1 MGTGSAIIRAAWLYA
16 GCMRMTRLV
25 AKTLREA
32 PSDAEAIS
40 HQLLVRAGFIRRI
53 SSGIYSYLPLGLRV
67 LRKIENIVREEF
79 DAIGAQEVLL
89 PAVQPIELWEETNR
103 SVTMNDVLMR
113 LEIRGGKFV
122 LGPTHEEAV
131 IATVTQDLASYR
143 DLPATVYQIQ
153 TKFRD
158 EARPRFGLLRTREF
172 IMADAYSFD
181 VSKETMRHSYEEM
194 FGAYLKIFDRLGV
207 RYFPVE
213 ADAGSIG
220 GDVNHEFMVPAAIG
234 EDYFAL
240 CGNCGYKANIEAA
253 RRARDFGPGPGGVA
267 PMSEIYTGETP
278 TVDSAIAIIS
288 QSRPE
293 ITSAEM
299 IKSILLKDEK
309 GNLALALVPGDRK
322 VRVPAGYKAFE
333 REDFAGH
340 DFLHLGFVGPM
351 GMSARGVR
359 VIADYSIVAGR
370 PWTTGANKADYHV
383 LDAEAGRDFEIDAY
397 GDLVVVQD
405 GDPCPN
411 CTSAMELIRSVEA
424 GHTFQLGVTY
434 PEKIPTARFS
444 GEDGSESMYYMGCY
458 GIGVSR
464 LPAVVAEVR
473 NDDAGLI
480 WPISVAPYQVYLLA
494 IAYGRD
500 PQVVAA
506 ADAIYSELIS
516 AGVEVLFDD
525 RDLGPGVKLND
536 ADLIGV
542 PIQLVIGPKGL
553 AKGIVDLKVRQ
564 SGAREEVAMGE
575 VRARVGAVM
584 AELFVEVSPGLHP

>member
-1 MGTGSAIIRAAWLYA
+1 
-16 GCMRMTRLV
+16 MTRLV

-67 LRKIENIVREEF
+67 LRKIEGIVRQEF
-79 DAIGAQEVLL
+79 DATGAQEVLL
-89 PAVQPIELWEETNR
+89 PTVQPIELWEETNR
-103 SVTMNDVLMR
+103 TVTMNDVLMR
-113 LEIRGGKFV
+113 VEIRGGKFV

-181 VSKETMRHSYEEM
+181 PSQEAMRASYKALY
-194 FGAYLKIFDRLGV
+194 GAYVKVFDRLGV
-207 RYFPVE
+207 EYYPVE

-240 CGNCGYKANIEAA
+240 CRDCGYKANIEAA
-253 RRARDFGPGPGGVA
+253 RRSRDFAPGTDVVA

-288 QSRPE
+288 KTRPE
-293 ITSAEM
+293 ITAAAM
-299 IKSILLKDEK
+299 IKSIVLKDEK
-309 GNLALALVPGDRK
+309 GALALALVPGDRK
-322 VRVPAGYKAFE
+322 VRIPPGYKPFE
-333 REDFAGH
+333 REDFADY
-340 DFLHLGFVGPM
+340 DFLNLGFVGPM
-351 GMSARGVR
+351 GMAERGIR
-359 VIADYSIVAGR
+359 VIADYSIVAGKA
-370 PWTTGANKADYHV
+370 WTSGANKKDFHV
-383 LDAEAGRDFEIDAY
+383 LDAEAMRDFEIDEF

-405 GDPCPN
+405 GDACPN
-411 CTSAMELIRSVEA
+411 CSASMELVRSVEA
-424 GHTFQLGVTY
+424 GHTFQLGLY
-434 PEKIPTARFS
+434 YSEKIASARFS
-444 GEDGSESMYYMGCY
+444 GEDGADSMYYMGCY
-458 GIGVSR
+458 GIGISR
-464 LPAVVAEVR
+464 LPAVVAEVSHD
-473 NDDAGLI
+473 NAGLI
-480 WPISVAPYQVYLLA
+480 WPITVSPYQVHLVA

-500 PQVVAA
+500 AA
-506 ADAIYSELIS
+506 AAAVADELYAS
-516 AGVEVLFDD
+516 LQSHGVEVLFDD

-536 ADLIGV
+536 ADLLGI
-542 PIQLVIGPKGL
+542 PIQVVVGPKGVT
-553 AKGIVDLKVRQ
+553 AGVADLKLRA
-564 SGAREEVAMGE
+564 SGAKSDVPLGE
-575 VRARVGAVM
+575 VVERCKTTI
-584 AELFVEVSPGLHP
+584 AELLEVVPWKVGGRGAEFEA